1 MIKTRPSSLWSH
13 YEYTVMAAYLIV
25 TIDSSVGLDGLSVYM
40 AVKSTER
47 LYLSLKLNYSLATM
61 SKKMDSF
68 KSKVKVYPK
77 LFVLKNWKV

>member
-1 MIKTRPSSLWSH
+1 MSQSI
-13 YEYTVMAAYLIV
+13 AI
-25 TIDSSVGLDGLSVYM
+25 DGLSVYM

-61 SKKMDSF
+61 SKKIDSF